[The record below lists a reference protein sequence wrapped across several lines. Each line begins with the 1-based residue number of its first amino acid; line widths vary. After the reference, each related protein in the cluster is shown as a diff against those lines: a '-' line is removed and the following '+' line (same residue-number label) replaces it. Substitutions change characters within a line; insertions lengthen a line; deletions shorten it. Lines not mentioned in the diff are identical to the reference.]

1 MYIER
6 VSFFFLQNV
15 LITFM
20 VSNVVFIV
28 DAVNMEK
35 HAIKIM
41 EFAEKVVKPILRAQN
56 AMVRT

>member
-1 MYIER
+1 MYIET
-6 VSFFFLQNV
+6 VFLQNV

-20 VSNVVFIV
+20 VSNVVYIV

-41 EFAEKVVKPILRAQN
+41 DFVDKVVKPTLRAQN
-56 AMVRT
+56 AMVSI